1 MRRAAVLLLLW
12 LATGPAIALAAEL
25 PVAANLRMDGDQA
38 RRERLP
44 ILVFFASRSC
54 PYCYEVEELYLK
66 PRLASG
72 EYRSQVIMRVVYT
85 DGAQP
90 LRDFRDRPTDHA
102 AFARRYGVTFTP
114 TIKMLD
120 ADGVEL
126 VPGLVGLTTRDFYG
140 AYLDEAISGALT
152 KLRAPTLSRNSFT
165 N

>member
-1 MRRAAVLLLLW
+1 MRRAVVWLLLW
-12 LATGPAIALAAEL
+12 LAAGPAIALAAEL
-25 PVAANLRMDGDQA
+25 PVAADLRMDGDQA

-66 PRLASG
+66 PRLANG
-72 EYRSQVIMRVVYT
+72 EYRNQVIIRVVYT
-85 DGAQP
+85 DGVHR
-90 LRDFRDRPTDHA
+90 LRDFRDRQTDHA

-120 ADGVEL
+120 ANGVEL

-152 KLRAPTLSRNSFT
+152 KLRAPTLSRFQ
-165 N
+165 

>member
-1 MRRAAVLLLLW
+1 MA
-12 LATGPAIALAAEL
+12 GPATVLAAEL
-25 PVAANLRMDGDQA
+25 PVATNLRLDGDQV

-44 ILVFFASRSC
+44 ILVFFASHSC

-72 EYRSQVIMRVVYT
+72 EYRNKVIMRVVYT
-85 DGAQP
+85 DGALR
-90 LRDFRDRPTDHA
+90 LRDFGDRQTDHA

-140 AYLDEAISGALT
+140 AYLDEAIGSALT
-152 KLRAPTLSRNSFT
+152 KLRAPTLSRLQ
-165 N
+165 

>member
-1 MRRAAVLLLLW
+1 MRRGVVALLSW
-12 LATGPAIALAAEL
+12 LAVGPAIALVAEL
-25 PVAANLRMDGDQA
+25 PVAADLRMDGDQA

-72 EYRSQVIMRVVYT
+72 EYRNKVIMRVVYT
-85 DGAQP
+85 DGART
-90 LRDFRDRPTDHA
+90 LRDFRDRQTDHA
-102 AFARRYGVTFTP
+102 AFGRRYGVTFTP
-114 TIKMLD
+114 TIKMVD

-140 AYLDEAISGALT
+140 YYLDEAIGGALT
-152 KLRAPTLSRNSFT
+152 KLRSPKLTLLQR
-165 N
+165 